1 MFKEKY
7 NSEGETKTKKIE
19 ECELQGVHVS
29 KDMYMLFNVT
39 RGHCGTGGNDV

>member
-1 MFKEKY
+1 MFEEGY
-7 NSEGETKTKKIE
+7 HSEGKKKKIVE

-39 RGHCGTGGNDV
+39 RGHCGTGSNDV